1 MACILCQRKFKSK
14 LELEKHQSLSE
25 LHKNNLNDPVAVN
38 KAMLK
43 LNFSKTE
50 PTEEPEVKQNYSLK
64 KGKGQDMPVVYKG
77 ILGY

>member
-1 MACILCQRKFKSK
+1 
-14 LELEKHQSLSE
+14 
-25 LHKNNLNDPVAVN
+25 LNDPVAVN

-64 KGKGQDMPVVYKG
+64 KGKGQDMPIVYKG